1 MSLDVYLEVTKPTTI
16 FEANITHNL
25 NRMAQAAGIYEAL
38 WCPDEI
44 GITKAAQL
52 IEPLAIGLKLLQNN
66 PEQFKKYN
74 PENGWGNYGCLVDF
88 VRGYLH
94 ACVETPDADVAVRD
108 CKEITCAF

>member
-52 IEPLAIGLKLLQNN
+52 I
-66 PEQFKKYN
+66 
-74 PENGWGNYGCLVDF
+74 
-88 VRGYLH
+88 
-94 ACVETPDADVAVRD
+94 
-108 CKEITCAF
+108 